1 MRSQT
6 QLESQFR
13 LVQHDPE
20 PPEAGGPKGAGRDQE
35 VLQSGLCP
43 AEGPRAEEPAHGEH
57 KEKEEDE
64 TDRTDATY

>member
-1 MRSQT
+1 MCIRD
-6 QLESQFR
+6 R
-13 LVQHDPE
+13 HDPE
-20 PPEAGGPKGAGRDQE
+20 PPEAGGRGGAGRDQE
-35 VLQSGLCP
+35 VLQSELCP